1 MNLLGE
7 QVTVVRANDPTKK
20 GRRGEVVLETANTVL
35 VSSGRSRF
43 AVEKKGTTFLIASSG
58 TAVSGEDIAGR
69 LEDRLRSKR
78 R

>member
-7 QVTVVRANDPTKK
+7 QVTVVRASDPTKK
-20 GRRGEVVLETANTVL
+20 GRRGKVVLETANTVL
-35 VSSGRSRF
+35 LVSDNGRL
-43 AVEKKGTTFLIASSG
+43 AVEKKGTTFLLAGSE
-58 TAVSGEDIAGR
+58 TVVSGEDIAGR

>member
-7 QVTVVRANDPTKK
+7 KVTVVRASDPTKK

-35 VSSGRSRF
+35 MSSGNKRF
-43 AVEKKGTTFLIASSG
+43 AVEKKGTTFLIVSSG
-58 TAVSGEDIAGR
+58 TEVPGEDIAGR